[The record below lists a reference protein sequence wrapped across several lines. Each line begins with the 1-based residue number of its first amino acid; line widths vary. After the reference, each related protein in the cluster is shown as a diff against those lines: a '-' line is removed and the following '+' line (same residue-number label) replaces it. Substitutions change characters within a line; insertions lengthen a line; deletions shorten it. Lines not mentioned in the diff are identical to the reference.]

1 MYLIRIHSLWQTTDC
16 CRQVSNRAGTRL
28 YSSQC
33 GIEVKGNKC
42 PKPIKTWA
50 QCGVEFKI
58 LQQLKKHNFAKP
70 PPIQAQA
77 IPCIMAGPDLI
88 GEFDIWEALER
99 ALFHYRFGRW
109 RLEFY
114 NVCSHK
120 SYSENLPGVY
130 TLPLLAMLTK
140 QFRRMAKKRYVVKK
154 CPKPH
159 CAAKKMLG
167 KGRKMRWVQFKK
179 YHSNQSNQAIASKR
193 SEQRRAV
200 DVTKS
205 NKRGKV
211 VRDYHPQSNSHDK
224 KVAVSM
230 GFYMP
235 HGIHVDRDGYLY
247 TIDVGSH
254 TEAKWRI
261 NGNGDGLTDTPTSMN
276 LSLNTAWSQRW
287 DSRLQNFIGVAKESA
302 KSSPPL

>member
-114 NVCSHK
+114 NCYLMTQTVSK
-120 SYSENLPGVY
+120 VFEK
-130 TLPLLAMLTK
+130 T
-140 QFRRMAKKRYVVKK
+140 
-154 CPKPH
+154 
-159 CAAKKMLG
+159 CAEYDD
-167 KGRKMRWVQFKK
+167 GRK
-179 YHSNQSNQAIASKR
+179 AIEDGQEEIRREKMPKTALR
-193 SEQRRAV
+193 SEEDAR
-200 DVTKS
+200 
-205 NKRGKV
+205 
-211 VRDYHPQSNSHDK
+211 K
-224 KVAVSM
+224 KKENAL
-230 GFYMP
+230 G
-235 HGIHVDRDGYLY
+235 
-247 TIDVGSH
+247 TIQ
-254 TEAKWRI
+254 KI
-261 NGNGDGLTDTPTSMN
+261 P
-276 LSLNTAWSQRW
+276 
-287 DSRLQNFIGVAKESA
+287 F
-302 KSSPPL
+302 